1 MSDSSLSRKLIV
13 LKRGKVQLLNL
24 PDKFVFLGRRD
35 KVLVI
40 SEAIRNWVGDFKK
53 IQVSIPAGHTIY
65 NATHC

>member
-24 PDKFVFLGRRD
+24 PDKFVFLRD